1 VLGVLYQYSCGE
13 SALDWAIWKGSA
25 TLVEILLA
33 AGASFRPPNSYALVR
48 DDSTKEASTPLIEID
63 HYDSRGFS
71 PMHRAALKGDARGLK
86 VAQKTMLQREE
97 DRCLPRSYD
106 FGV

>member
-1 VLGVLYQYSCGE
+1 
-13 SALDWAIWKGSA
+13 
-25 TLVEILLA
+25 
-33 AGASFRPPNSYALVR
+33 
-48 DDSTKEASTPLIEID
+48 
-63 HYDSRGFS
+63 
-71 PMHRAALKGDARGLK
+71 MHRAALKGDARGLK